1 MAGKNQD
8 VPIVQV
14 NECVTVSTSRC
25 LFLTPVFHPDPGLCV
40 SVLSKCLSVCVHTVH
55 SVRHGPSVHCAIC
68 VSVSSV
74 QVSAP
79 SSLFTRGP
87 SQPVSPSSFPAAGAD
102 LLFCRSTKPW
112 CRAERSVPGGHE
124 EAAWP
129 AAARD
134 PQLGVVAAWPPCLL
148 DPTWPARPVL
158 L

>member
-1 MAGKNQD
+1 MCLYFPSASLYMSTLSTLSTT
-8 VPIVQV
+8 VQGSA
-14 NECVTVSTSRC
+14 N
-25 LFLTPVFHPDPGLCV
+25 
-40 SVLSKCLSVCVHTVH
+40 
-55 SVRHGPSVHCAIC
+55 CASC

-158 L
+158 LSLVNGQLHLPPMDAR

>member
-1 MAGKNQD
+1 MCLYFPSASLYMSTLSTLSTT
-8 VPIVQV
+8 VQGSA
-14 NECVTVSTSRC
+14 N
-25 LFLTPVFHPDPGLCV
+25 
-40 SVLSKCLSVCVHTVH
+40 
-55 SVRHGPSVHCAIC
+55 CASC

-134 PQLGVVAAWPPCLL
+134 PQLVAAWPPSLL
-148 DPTWPARPVL
+148 DPWPAPRSSPPPLVNGQL
-158 L
+158 HLPPMDAR

>member
-1 MAGKNQD
+1 MCLYFPSASLY
-8 VPIVQV
+8 
-14 NECVTVSTSRC
+14 VSTPHCPLCPPRSKC
-25 LFLTPVFHPDPGLCV
+25 PLCNLCV
-40 SVLSKCLSVCVHTVH
+40 CVLCISVC
-55 SVRHGPSVHCAIC
+55 C

-102 LLFCRSTKPW
+102 LLFSLSTKPW

-134 PQLGVVAAWPPCLL
+134 PQLGVVAAWPPSLL

-158 L
+158 LSLVNSRQWTPGRETQYVARRING